1 MTQYQSVPF
10 ACVELDNGFWHDR
23 QEINRTVTI
32 RNVWKRFEETG
43 RFASFRFDWKE
54 GMPHKPHVFYDSD
67 VAKWIESAAYILC
80 KHPDPWLEERV
91 EELVEQIVT
100 HQQEDGYFNVWFTV
114 VEPGKRFQQR
124 SAHELY
130 CAGHLIEAAVAY
142 YEATGRDRFLRSMC
156 RYADCIAK
164 IFMEDQS
171 PPFVTPGH
179 EEIELAL
186 VRLYRC
192 TGEERYLRLS
202 RWFLDQRG
210 NNDKDPVCMAAWEH
224 SCYTQSHLPV
234 RKQLTAE
241 GHAVRAGYLF
251 SAMADVAYETGDEE
265 LLAACRA
272 LFDNIVGQRM
282 YITGGVGSTRTGEA
296 FTKDFDLPNATAY
309 AETCAAIALVLF
321 AQRMLLLEV
330 DGRYADTVERV
341 LYNGFLSGLSLDGRS
356 FFYENPLE
364 IDLDR
369 RGRDR
374 SLEGGEV
381 LPIPQRVEVFDCSCC
396 PPNVTRLIASI
407 GNYGITYD
415 DQTFYIHQYMEGTA
429 RWRMGEQAVVL
440 RQETRYPAE
449 GRIRL
454 HITGARGLQA
464 ALRIPGW
471 CRRYTL
477 LCGGQVVTSAPEK
490 GYVTVGCEEDDV
502 MLDLDLDMPP
512 VLMEADPR
520 IHADAGR
527 AALQRGPVVYCVEGT
542 DHQGRVHDLL
552 LDRRPETYA
561 EWEAGTR
568 VERHP
573 AFPLP
578 VIKTSGWRR
587 KRPEA
592 GNPYRPLEKELEPV
606 EMTFVPYFAF
616 ANRGESDMLV
626 WVPVRR

>member
-171 PPFVTPGH
+171 PPFATPGH

-210 NNDKDPVCMAAWEH
+210 NNDKDPACMAAWEH

-415 DQTFYIHQYMEGTA
+415 DQTFYIHQYMEGSA

-449 GRIRL
+449 GQIRL

-464 ALRIPGW
+464 ALRIPRMVPPLYPAVRRPSGHVGPGKGVCDGW
-471 CRRYTL
+471 LRGRRRDA
-477 LCGGQVVTSAPEK
+477 GSGSRHASRFDGSRSP
-490 GYVTVGCEEDDV
+490 
-502 MLDLDLDMPP
+502 
-512 VLMEADPR
+512 DPR
-520 IHADAGR
+520 R
-527 AALQRGPVVYCVEGT
+527 
-542 DHQGRVHDLL
+542 
-552 LDRRPETYA
+552 RRPSRPAAGPCGVLRGGNGSSGEGPRPASGQASRNLRRMGGRYPGGAASGFSPACDQNLGLAAETPGSRKPIPSFGKGIGA
-561 EWEAGTR
+561 R
-568 VERHP
+568 RDDLC
-573 AFPLP
+573 PLFCFRQP
-578 VIKTSGWRR
+578 G
-587 KRPEA
+587 
-592 GNPYRPLEKELEPV
+592 
-606 EMTFVPYFAF
+606 
-616 ANRGESDMLV
+616 
-626 WVPVRR
+626 